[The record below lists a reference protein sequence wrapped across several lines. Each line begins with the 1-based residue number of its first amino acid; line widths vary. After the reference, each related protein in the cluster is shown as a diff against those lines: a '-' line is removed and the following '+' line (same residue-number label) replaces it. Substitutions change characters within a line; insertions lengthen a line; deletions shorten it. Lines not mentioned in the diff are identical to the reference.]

1 MIEFIAIFVLTGV
14 LLISTVA
21 LVSVLTAFLSF
32 KRGLDP
38 DDIVAPVVTTV
49 GDVMGIV
56 FLFLMLGIFGVG
68 I

>member
-1 MIEFIAIFVLTGV
+1 
-14 LLISTVA
+14 

-38 DDIVAPVVTTV
+38 DDTVAPIVTTF

-56 FLFLMLGIFGVG
+56 FLFIILGIFGVG
-68 I
+68 L